1 VTAARVALVGG
12 LISYRALFNW
22 RHPSV
27 YIPTLLGSPL
37 FQILFFTMLGR
48 YSGVADDGFFVV
60 GNALQ
65 TCAMAG
71 VFGMVL
77 LLANER
83 EFGTLSAVLAT
94 PASRLAL
101 FAGRALPV
109 AANGV
114 VVSTFGLAAGL
125 VLLDFRLP
133 VAAVPALALTVVVTA
148 ASCAMFGLALGAL
161 AMRVRDLW
169 VGSNLAY
176 SVTMLLCGGVV
187 PPSVLPGWLAAVG
200 EALPLTHGIRAAR
213 QLAAGA
219 GLAQV
224 RGLLVAEV
232 LIGLSY
238 AVVGYGLL
246 RLFEAESRRRAS
258 LDLR

>member
-1 VTAARVALVGG
+1 MSAARVVFVGG

-27 YIPTLLGSPL
+27 YIPTMLGSPL
-37 FQILFFTMLGR
+37 FQILFFALLGR
-48 YSGVADDGFFVV
+48 YSAVADDAYFVV
-60 GNALQ
+60 GSAVQ
-65 TCAMAG
+65 TSAMAG

-83 EFGTLSAVLAT
+83 EFGTLPAVLAT
-94 PASRLAL
+94 PANRLAL

-109 AANGV
+109 IANGV
-114 VVSTFGLAAGL
+114 LVSVFGLAAGR

-133 VAAVPALALTVVVTA
+133 VAALPAMGLTVVLTA
-148 ASCAMFGLALGAL
+148 ASCAMFGLAFGAF

-176 SVTMLLCGGVV
+176 YVMLLLCGVVV
-187 PPSVLPGWLAAVG
+187 PPSALPGWLAAAG
-200 EALPLTHGIRAAR
+200 RALPLTHGIRAAR
-213 QLAAGA
+213 EIAAGA
-219 GLAQV
+219 GLTEV
-224 RGLLVAEV
+224 RGLLAIEV

-238 AVVGYGLL
+238 AVVGYALL
-246 RLFEAESRRRAS
+246 RVFEAESRRRAS